1 MYGHTKG
8 FLILGQLLS
17 YTGPGNNTCQ
27 KKNFSWAP
35 CLFLAK
41 PRQKISL
48 TSASHIY
55 HGELRNHTAKKS
67 SALVQAP
74 QGQVFFASFSSAAS
88 FAFLSWNKTNRA
100 VEEDIHWKVGVRS
113 IKGYTPPPAS
123 SCTLQA
129 LLEKHHPEVS
139 KNPKSRLA
147 LSTTSVNLNG
157 PNWNPALKANQQKTT
172 KKSWASQVPK
182 P

>member
-17 YTGPGNNTCQ
+17 YTGPGNNTCPK

-55 HGELRNHTAKKS
+55 HRELRNHTAKKS

-74 QGQVFFASFSSAAS
+74 QSQVFFASFSSAAS
-88 FAFLSWNKTNRA
+88 FAFLSFSKAKSTGQLRRTSTAGGGSKASRA
-100 VEEDIHWKVGVRS
+100 TPHLQLQVVLFKLFWRS
-113 IKGYTPPPAS
+113 II
-123 SCTLQA
+123 
-129 LLEKHHPEVS
+129 
-139 KNPKSRLA
+139 
-147 LSTTSVNLNG
+147 
-157 PNWNPALKANQQKTT
+157 LKFRKII
-172 KKSWASQVPK
+172 SLD
-182 P
+182 

>member
-1 MYGHTKG
+1 MLVPCKAAAKN
-8 FLILGQLLS
+8 LS
-17 YTGPGNNTCQ
+17 DFG
-27 KKNFSWAP
+27 
-35 CLFLAK
+35 L
-41 PRQKISL
+41 
-48 TSASHIY
+48 SHIPWWSSES
-55 HGELRNHTAKKS
+55 HCEKIICTCPSATGSSVFCLLFFCSKLRLSFLKRKKH
-67 SALVQAP
+67 
-74 QGQVFFASFSSAAS
+74 
-88 FAFLSWNKTNRA
+88 RA
-100 VEEDIHWKVGVRS
+100 VEEDIHCKVGVKS

-147 LSTTSVNLNG
+147 LCTTSVNLNG
-157 PNWNPALKANQQKTT
+157 PNWNPAFKPNQQKTT